1 MELWFQKKFITR
13 MKTEIESTRFTRNCC
28 SGLVSKPARQ
38 VAEDGEA
45 EGEAEEEGGR

>member
-1 MELWFQKKFITR
+1 MRKDYNKMKK
-13 MKTEIESTRFTRNCC
+13 EIESTRFTRNCC

-38 VAEDGEA
+38 VAEDGEV